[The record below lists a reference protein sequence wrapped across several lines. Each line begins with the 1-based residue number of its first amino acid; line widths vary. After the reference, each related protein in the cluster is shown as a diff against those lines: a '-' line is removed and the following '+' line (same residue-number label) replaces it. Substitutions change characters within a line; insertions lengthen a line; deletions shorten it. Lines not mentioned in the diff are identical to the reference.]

1 MSGHMGVVRRT
12 IENLRI
18 VSVDVP
24 RNLLLIRGAL
34 PGAAGGNVIVRA
46 SLKAARHAARKIVTP
61 NKVAPARASAAAP
74 AKPAAAAKAAT
85 KAPAAPKK

>member
-1 MSGHMGVVRRT
+1 
-12 IENLRI
+12 
-18 VSVDVP
+18 
-24 RNLLLIRGAL
+24 
-34 PGAAGGNVIVRA
+34 VIVRA